1 MPEEKSRVTVIIEFF
16 KKNFKALTD
25 SQKAIVRMTAAIT
38 AARVAFGLLRRSF
51 FFAMRAL
58 SGVTREF
65 MELEHNL
72 ISTSAMLNASAR
84 EVDRFTSK
92 IVDMSTRTGYAATK
106 LSRAF
111 FDIASAQIPVG
122 YQMEFLEKSAQL
134 ARIGMSDLNTA
145 VKLGVRVFRSFHLEQ
160 KDLNE
165 AFNAMYTAQKLGVT
179 TIHELGQSFGM
190 VSGMAANMNMTYKET
205 LGILATLTQL
215 GLKTTTASM
224 GLRNILN
231 QLLSPGRQVEELLAA
246 MGYQTGQNALEN
258 RGLVET
264 LIRLQTS
271 LKNNNKEFSDV
282 FTNMRGMTAVST
294 LANDEFDTMLK
305 NMIKMN
311 IETENL
317 EKGSELAATGMKKNW
332 EELKAG
338 VTAVGTDIIQKYSDV
353 INAAITTGK
362 ALTTQHLKLG
372 WNPVD
377 WTVNIADKLRRS
389 LLGAGE
395 QLEAG
400 DLQKKYEEITEN
412 LARMQK
418 ELIQKQQTQEDNL
431 HKSRIQRMDALKK
444 ASIGFSAVERVIQ
457 NKRLSSAVKL
467 ANYLIQIEKQAAL
480 AKVQAAEGTATA
492 LAWTSPLTALASLGV
507 IAGRIAPIIGIIQSI
522 GGITGSYR
530 LQEGGRVLMN
540 SGVVNGSLSGDRV
553 PAMVGHKEAVLDSS
567 LSDDLREFLSMQM
580 AHQQQESS
588 TQVNLMVDG
597 KDMAIANFKNTNG
610 LVRDGV
616 LNEKDI

>member
-72 ISTSAMLNASAR
+72 ISTSAMLNSSAR

-231 QLLSPGRQVEELLAA
+231 QLLSPGRQVEELLGA

-294 LANDEFDTMLK
+294 LANDEFNTMLK

-338 VTAVGTDIIQKYSDV
+338 VTAVGTDIIQKYSH
-353 INAAITTGK
+353 IIKAAITTGK

-372 WNPVD
+372 WSPVN
-377 WTVNIADKLRRS
+377 WTVNIADELRRR

-400 DLQKKYEEITEN
+400 DLQKKYEEILAN
-412 LARMQK
+412 LARMENEFLK
-418 ELIQKQQTQEDNL
+418 KQQTQEDNL